1 MKVFISFDMEGVAG
15 IVDWSQCRAPG
26 QPYEEGRRLL
36 LGEVNAAVDGAMAA
50 GATEIVCNDS
60 HGTMNNLDPAALH
73 GHATYVSGR
82 HKPLYMMMQRSTRFS
97 AIHNQAEF
105 KQQLWQYLNRATTDW
120 KITAG
125 KAATQQY
132 APLFARIEKDFGV
145 EPAFMLGVWG
155 IESAFGDPV
164 VEKNHMRPVIPSLAA
179 LAWAEP
185 RRRAYWEGELI
196 NALIIVQRGMATP
209 EQMIGSW
216 AGAMGHTQWMPEVW
230 LNVGIDYD
238 GDGRIFPY
246 GPPDDALASTARFF
260 VERGKYR
267 RGEHWG
273 FEVRMPASL
282 HGHGSRT
289 YAAWQAIGVA
299 RADGLPYPQLD
310 AKAQPWI
317 PVPGGPAFLLG
328 ANFFAAKSYNPSMSY
343 ALALVYLGDRC
354 SSGRPFVQKFPG
366 SEPGPTLAEVQE
378 IQQRLTAIGLRYRR
392 HRRPYRQRH
401 HARCAEFPAQSRHFA
416 SRRLCRGG
424 TTRPVASSLVIRLD
438 AAHQPL

>member
-1 MKVFISFDMEGVAG
+1 MPVQNIA
-15 IVDWSQCRAPG
+15 
-26 QPYEEGRRLL
+26 RRTCI
-36 LGEVNAAVDGAMAA
+36 GAIA
-50 GATEIVCNDS
+50 GAFA
-60 HGTMNNLDPAALH
+60 AALSPVRTRAQ
-73 GHATYVSGR
+73 GTFEQWIATF
-82 HKPLYMMMQRSTRFS
+82 RSKAIARGVTDDTYRRVMAGLHPDTTGLS

-378 IQQRLTAIGLRYRR
+378 IQQRLTAIG
-392 HRRPYRQRH
+392 
-401 HARCAEFPAQSRHFA
+401 FNT
-416 SRRLCRGG
+416 GG
-424 TTRPVASSLVIRLD
+424 TDGRIGNDTTLAVQNFQRKAGISPADGYAGVGLLARLRQAS
-438 AAHQPL
+438 